1 MKHTAHILFFDNQQL
16 TLQFPFGDILVQFRV
31 EWPDSRQDG
40 LLAISSTAGYQSRG
54 GEEGKPQ
61 SQRGH
66 QEERKFEKTPAN
78 LKTRDCLLDN
88 QPGDEKKEKVRR
100 GKRR

>member
-16 TLQFPFGDILVQFRV
+16 TLQFPFGDVLVQFRV

-54 GEEGKPQ
+54 GEEGGK
-61 SQRGH
+61 G
-66 QEERKFEKTPAN
+66 EGGWGDN
-78 LKTRDCLLDN
+78 DVLDFCSG
-88 QPGDEKKEKVRR
+88 Q
-100 GKRR
+100 

>member
-54 GEEGKPQ
+54 GEERGGNGK
-61 SQRGH
+61 GGGGIILT
-66 QEERKFEKTPAN
+66 F
-78 LKTRDCLLDN
+78 
-88 QPGDEKKEKVRR
+88 
-100 GKRR
+100 

>member
-54 GEEGKPQ
+54 GEERGGNGK
-61 SQRGH
+61 GGGGIMT
-66 QEERKFEKTPAN
+66 F
-78 LKTRDCLLDN
+78 
-88 QPGDEKKEKVRR
+88 
-100 GKRR
+100 